1 MNIKGKIFLTLFT
14 GVLFGLPAYLIL
26 SLIDDKTA
34 ALLGVLAGALFSL
47 FMLTFLFIYIYEKA
61 MNKRAAEAEKRF
73 ESEILYKTSG
83 KMFTDEKMT
92 ASKSV
97 YMNFYVLESGLALM
111 DLEHRKAAVKE
122 ISGDEIS
129 AISPEGI
136 ALKIETADGRIF
148 SFVIPDRDGVLEFL
162 KERGWRVT

>member
-1 MNIKGKIFLTLFT
+1 MKIKGKIFLTLFT

-26 SLIDDKTA
+26 SLIDDKIA

-47 FMLTFLFIYIYEKA
+47 FMLTFLIIYEKA
-61 MNKRAAEAEKRF
+61 MSKRAAEAEKRF
-73 ESEILYKTSG
+73 ESEILFKTSG
-83 KMFTDEKMT
+83 KMYTDEKMT

-136 ALKIETADGRIF
+136 AVKIETADGRIF
-148 SFVIPDRDGVLEFL
+148 SFVIPDRDGVLKYL
-162 KERGWRVT
+162 KEKGWPVT

>member
-1 MNIKGKIFLTLFT
+1 MKIKGKIFLTLFT

-47 FMLTFLFIYIYEKA
+47 FMLTFLFIYEKV
-61 MNKRAAEAEKRF
+61 MSKRAAEAEKRF
-73 ESEILYKTSG
+73 GSEILYKTSG
-83 KMFTDEKMT
+83 KMYTDEKMT

-97 YMNFYVLESGLALM
+97 YMNFSVLESGLALI
-111 DLEHRKAAVKE
+111 DLEHRKAAVNK

-136 ALKIETADGRIF
+136 ALKIETADGRSF
-148 SFVIPDRDGVLEFL
+148 SFVIPDRDGVLKFL
-162 KERGWRVT
+162 KEKGWRVT